1 MKNSP
6 FLRSRG
12 NDAEQLSQPIPELKY
27 INQPANQMITS
38 SFGYQVRK
46 SASESV
52 TEEFSLQ

>member
-38 SFGYQVRK
+38 FGYQVRK